1 MAESVILHFGIG
13 WRTYK
18 AHAGVFIISML
29 TLLAAWIVL
38 EIAVIT
44 LQNLGLVVWL
54 ILHLAFFFFFA
65 RLMVGFHRL
74 TLRAVEGKTPALST
88 LTGSLNRGPTFL
100 LAATIYFMAVVCGF
114 VLLII
119 PGIYIAVRYA
129 LFGHVVANTST
140 TAVECLKYAATLSR
154 NRWWSFFGFVSLALF
169 LNLAGAALLGV
180 GLFLTFPV
188 SLLAGSNFYR
198 SLPQQAS

>member
-1 MAESVILHFGIG
+1 MGRCSSYPAHVRPRHSTAVCLQHLQRNRHPNGAIVYLTSRNFIVAESVILHFGIG

-65 RLMVGFHRL
+65 GLMVGFHRL
-74 TLRAVEGKTPALST
+74 TLRAVEGKAPELST

-114 VLLII
+114 VVLIV
-119 PGIYIAVRYA
+119 PGI
-129 LFGHVVANTST
+129 
-140 TAVECLKYAATLSR
+140 
-154 NRWWSFFGFVSLALF
+154 
-169 LNLAGAALLGV
+169 
-180 GLFLTFPV
+180 
-188 SLLAGSNFYR
+188 
-198 SLPQQAS
+198 

>member
-1 MAESVILHFGIG
+1 M
-13 WRTYK
+13 YK

-44 LQNLGLVVWL
+44 LQNLGVVVWL
-54 ILHLAFFFFFA
+54 ILHLGFFFFFA
-65 RLMVGFHRL
+65 GLMVGFHRL
-74 TLRAVEGKTPALST
+74 TLRAVEGKTPELST
-88 LTGSLNRGPTFL
+88 LTASLNRGPTFL
-100 LAATIYFMAVVCGF
+100 LAAAIYFIAVVCGF

-140 TAVECLKYAATLSR
+140 TAVECLNYAATLSR
-154 NRWWSFFGFVSLALF
+154 NRWWSLFAFVSLALF